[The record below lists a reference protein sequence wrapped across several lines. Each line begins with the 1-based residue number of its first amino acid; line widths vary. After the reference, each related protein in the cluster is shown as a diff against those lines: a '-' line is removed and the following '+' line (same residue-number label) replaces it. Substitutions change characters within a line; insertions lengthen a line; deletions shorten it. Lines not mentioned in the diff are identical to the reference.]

1 MKDLVEQLI
10 QDVGLTEKQATQSIH
25 IIKEF
30 AKKKLPVF
38 SKAIDKLFDKY
49 GPKQEDDFLD

>member
-1 MKDLVEQLI
+1 MKELI
-10 QDVGLTEKQATQSIH
+10 ERLIKEGNMTEKQALESIR

-30 AKKKLPVF
+30 AKSKLPVF
-38 SKAIDKLFDKY
+38 SGAIDKLFEKY

>member
-1 MKDLVEQLI
+1 MKELIEQLM
-10 QDVGLTEKQATQSIH
+10 QEVKLTEKQATQSIH

-38 SKAIDKLFDKY
+38 SKAIEKLFDKH